1 MRSMEVVTALLA
13 TVMCLTIGWMFG
25 VEFGVSSVEAD
36 CRIAGVFR
44 VKNEASACHLIS
56 AGKEEE

>member
-13 TVMCLTIGWMFG
+13 TVMC
-25 VEFGVSSVEAD
+25 
-36 CRIAGVFR
+36 
-44 VKNEASACHLIS
+44 VKNEAFACHLIS

>member
-25 VEFGVSSVEAD
+25 VSSVEAE

-44 VKNEASACHLIS
+44 VKNEAFACHLIS

>member
-13 TVMCLTIGWMFG
+13 IVMCLTIGWMFG
-25 VEFGVSSVEAD
+25 VSSVAAD

-44 VKNEASACHLIS
+44 VKNEAFACHPIS
-56 AGKEEE
+56 AGKEGE